1 MPGHCK
7 PILYGHLKAS
17 QPHLPALKKTKT
29 EEGVTDLQNKF
40 VIKLEKLYNKS
51 TTPWQV
57 KENTLGLNCTNSL
70 PMLQRV

>member
-7 PILYGHLKAS
+7 PILYGHLEAS

-51 TTPWQV
+51 TTPSFNHFGCQGKW
-57 KENTLGLNCTNSL
+57 KKTLWD
-70 PMLQRV
+70 